1 MNKFVLHPEAFKD
14 VDEIWEYIAAETVD
28 AADRVLEE
36 IHDAIGSL
44 VGAGLHFPHQGHTH
58 PDLTSR
64 ALRFQVVRDYVIAY
78 APDENA
84 AGNNCGSAW
93 SAQSSCA
100 RCNNRRTTLRTRL
113 LSVDGH
119 YGVVLFIGFRLVTK
133 GHCPR

>member
-14 VDEIWEYIAAETVD
+14 VDEIWEYIAAENVD

-78 APDENA
+78 APDEKPLAIIAVLHGRRNPRVLA
-84 AGNNCGSAW
+84 AIIGG
-93 SAQSSCA
+93 
-100 RCNNRRTTLRTRL
+100 RR
-113 LSVDGH
+113 
-119 YGVVLFIGFRLVTK
+119 
-133 GHCPR
+133 